1 MTASTSP
8 RTTGVEARV
17 LGVEVLDELRTSL
30 RDPAA
35 LFFSIA
41 MPVGF
46 YALFSAVFGAEQI
59 DGVSFDTT
67 MLATFGAY
75 GAIGVTLLN
84 PGIGVAEDR
93 ARGWLRI
100 KKVSAVP
107 VATTLLAKVL
117 AAVPG
122 VLLVLGAMSLVSL
135 TRPGPGVDPTTLAR
149 LIGVLV
155 LGALPFAL
163 LGLAVGFVAS
173 ANATSAA
180 LHAVLITSAVA
191 SGLWMPLE
199 ILPAPVRAVAP
210 YLPPHHLGELALA
223 QLTGGPAVE
232 HVLVLVLTTI
242 VLAGLAA
249 RCYRGLRV

>member
-1 MTASTSP
+1 MNPGMNPVA
-8 RTTGVEARV
+8 VRV
-17 LGVEVLDELRTSL
+17 LGVELLDELRAIL

-35 LFFSIA
+35 LFFSVA

-46 YALFSAVFGAEQI
+46 YALFSAMFGAERI
-59 DGVSFDTT
+59 DGVAFDTT

-75 GAIGVTLLN
+75 GAVGVTLLN

-100 KKVSAVP
+100 KRVSAVP
-107 VATTLLAKVL
+107 VATTLAAKVL
-117 AAVPG
+117 AAVPCA
-122 VLLVLGAMSLVSL
+122 LLVLAAMTAVSL
-135 TRPGPGVDPTTLAR
+135 TRPGPGPDAPTLAR

-173 ANATSAA
+173 ANATSAV
-180 LHAVLITSAVA
+180 LHAVLIPSAVA

-199 ILPAPVRAVAP
+199 ILPEPVRAIAP
-210 YLPPHHLGELALA
+210 YLPTYHLGELALA
-223 QLTGGPAVE
+223 QLTGDPALE
-232 HVLVLVLTTI
+232 HVLVLGLTTV

-249 RCYRGLRV
+249 FCYRLLRV